1 MLRSETQSNQE
12 EEEMT
17 TGRFT
22 RRDFLRRSAIV
33 GAGGAALAGTSM
45 LTRPAR
51 AALAGPVNAL
61 TWGGRVMQDQQ
72 DDFYKESGVHVN
84 FIGASG
90 NSENLAKIKLGG
102 GSQYDIVGVD
112 ALWVPKFYEEGVIE
126 AFDMASW
133 PEYNDMFDQFKNLS
147 IWKVGDKFLAQPWA
161 WSPLVLWYNAD
172 KIKTPPTSIKF
183 LWDPDLKGRIAL
195 TRQQEDVIAWM
206 GIATGAKKPYDM
218 TKDELAAAKDALK
231 RLMPNVLKFPPQ
243 EEELVKLAA
252 DGSIWVTALSAGG
265 ALRIKDAGGPTMK
278 GFLPPE
284 GYIGYFDGD
293 CIVKGAAHREAALAW
308 MQHRVHAKYVME
320 NFLKY
325 RRPLAYKGPLEALKS
340 QGKSDYAHELFYDQP
355 EILSKMAIIGPP
367 PDIGAYVDAFN
378 EVAGN

>member
-72 DDFYKESGVHVN
+72 DDFLKESGVRVN

-252 DGSIWVTALSAGG
+252 DGSIWVTALSRSEEHTSE
-265 ALRIKDAGGPTMK
+265 LQSPVHLVCRLLLEKKKLNIK
-278 GFLPPE
+278 
-284 GYIGYFDGD
+284 
-293 CIVKGAAHREAALAW
+293 
-308 MQHRVHAKYVME
+308 
-320 NFLKY
+320 
-325 RRPLAYKGPLEALKS
+325 AYTR
-340 QGKSDYAHELFYDQP
+340 Y
-355 EILSKMAIIGPP
+355 
-367 PDIGAYVDAFN
+367 
-378 EVAGN
+378 